1 MQDRT
6 TMEQPITRILEEG
19 YRGFLIRI
27 PVPESGGRI
36 LPTPVQAS
44 VTAVTDHAAAH
55 LDAVRWDAV
64 EQSEGDLHTLAHIKH
79 AIDVALDGSEHQ
91 PPLPGVFEK
100 ELQ

>member
-1 MQDRT
+1 VQDRI